1 MKKRPGIMIYFT
13 MRHVLSRLSNE
24 DKGILFDSILQ
35 YADTDTVPD
44 LPDSLY
50 VVWPL
55 IQMNLL
61 QDDLRYR
68 HVVIK
73 RKYAAYVRWAGAHYE
88 SVKEFPVWAKEHGY
102 DLKELDGLDEEDYL
116 T

>member
-1 MKKRPGIMIYFT
+1 MKKRPGVMIYFT
-13 MRHVLSRLSNE
+13 MRQVLSRLSNE

-35 YADTDTVPD
+35 YADTGVVPE

-61 QDDLRYR
+61 QDEMRYR
-68 HVVIK
+68 NVVIK
-73 RKYAAYVRWAGAHYE
+73 RKYAAYVRWAGNHME
-88 SVKEFPVWAKEHGY
+88 PVKDLPQWAREKGY
-102 DLKELDGLDEEDYL
+102 SLEDWDEEEL
-116 T
+116 AS

>member
-13 MRHVLSRLSNE
+13 MRQVLSRLSNE

-35 YADTDTVPD
+35 YADTGTVPE

-73 RKYAAYVRWAGAHYE
+73 RKYAAYVRWAGAHFE
-88 SVKEFPVWAKEHGY
+88 PVKAFPVWARENGY
-102 DLKELDGLDEEDYL
+102 DLKDLEGLDDDEFVA
-116 T
+116 

>member
-1 MKKRPGIMIYFT
+1 MKKRPGVMIYFT
-13 MRHVLSRLSNE
+13 MRQVLSRLSNE

-35 YADTDTVPD
+35 YADTGTVPE
-44 LPDSLY
+44 LPESLY

-73 RKYAAYVRWAGAHYE
+73 RKYAAYSRWAKDRLDP
-88 SVKEFPVWAKEHGY
+88 VKDFPTWAREKGY
-102 DLKELDGLDEEDYL
+102 SLEDWDEDDMAS
-116 T
+116 

>member
-1 MKKRPGIMIYFT
+1 MKKRPGVMIYFT
-13 MRHVLSRLSNE
+13 MRQVLSRLSNE
-24 DKGILFDSILQ
+24 DKGILFESILQ
-35 YADTDTVPD
+35 YADTRTVPE

-73 RKYAAYVRWAGAHYE
+73 RKYAAYVRWAGTHFE
-88 SVKEFPVWAKEHGY
+88 QVKDFPQWAREKGY
-102 DLKELDGLDEEDYL
+102 NLDEWDEDEMAS
-116 T
+116 